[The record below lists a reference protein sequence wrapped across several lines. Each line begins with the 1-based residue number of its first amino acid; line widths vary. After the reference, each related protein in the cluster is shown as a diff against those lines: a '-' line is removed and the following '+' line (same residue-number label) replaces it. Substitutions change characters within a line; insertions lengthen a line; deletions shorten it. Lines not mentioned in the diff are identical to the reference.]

1 MKILSG
7 SCDKEV
13 NEYVV
18 VLDIAKFLSIVTSIF
33 IFINIVL
40 STLFLQFL
48 RVDFY
53 QAFECLANLIG

>member
-18 VLDIAKFLSIVTSIF
+18 VSDIAKFLSTVTSIF
-33 IFINIVL
+33 IFISTVL

-53 QAFECLANLIG
+53 QAF